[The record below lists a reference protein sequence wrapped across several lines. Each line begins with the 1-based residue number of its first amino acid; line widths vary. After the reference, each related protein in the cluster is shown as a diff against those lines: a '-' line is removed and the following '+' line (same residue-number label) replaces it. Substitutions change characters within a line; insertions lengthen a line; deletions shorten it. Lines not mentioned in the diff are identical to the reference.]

1 MLLIL
6 LLIFICYVYGSPD
19 KGDWFD
25 GKDTCDG
32 TKNSGN
38 INVCVM
44 CNTVV
49 CTISGTND
57 PWTNQ
62 QIGYQYKVTG
72 TTYTA
77 TCDNKPNNKPCG
89 INSRRRR
96 LLQDEYGNSGERL

>member
-32 TKNSGN
+32 TKNSGD

-49 CTISGTND
+49 CTISGTNSTHD
-57 PWTNQ
+57 LPGGGVLVTN
-62 QIGYQYKVTG
+62 
-72 TTYTA
+72 
-77 TCDNKPNNKPCG
+77 
-89 INSRRRR
+89 R
-96 LLQDEYGNSGERL
+96 